1 MNKTIV
7 NRPQSYSYAVLKRL
21 LTPILAILI
30 VITELI
36 EFVDGLFFLETDTWQ
51 MRVFFYVGYLVVAPV
66 VVITMLVLLF

>member
-21 LTPILAILI
+21 LIPILAILI

-51 MRVFFYVGYLVVAPV
+51 MRVFFYTGYLVVAPV